1 MSYSIFGVTI
11 DALTDRLSDHFDEV
25 LNDAYS
31 QMFYQS
37 KRVFKHEEEGL
48 NFNYRYCIEVIN
60 MDAWTGDD
68 SGEAMIMLKMVPE
81 LDSLCGKM
89 RNSVLESCGLEADDC
104 TSFDV
109 SSYGCNIGFGD
120 CTVDLGDNCMCM
132 DECPELLEKLDTI
145 ASVFEPIDSLRG
157 FYLDRAV
164 NRIGT
169 TGWDMLDDF
178 INGKDFLQATL
189 SRHSA

>member
-11 DALTDRLSDHFDEV
+11 DALTDRLSDRFDEV
-25 LNDAYS
+25 LNDPSS

-60 MDAWTGDD
+60 MDEWTGDD

-81 LDSLCGKM
+81 LDSLCEKM
-89 RNSVLESCGLEADDC
+89 RNSVLESCGLDAVDC

-109 SSYGCNIGFGD
+109 SNYGCNIGLGD
-120 CTVDLGDNCMCM
+120 CTIDLGGNYL

-145 ASVFEPIDSLRG
+145 ASVFEAIDSLRG
-157 FYLDRAV
+157 FYLDGAV

-169 TGWDMLDDF
+169 TGWDLLDDF
-178 INGKDFLQATL
+178 INGKDFVQATL
-189 SRHSA
+189 SRYSA